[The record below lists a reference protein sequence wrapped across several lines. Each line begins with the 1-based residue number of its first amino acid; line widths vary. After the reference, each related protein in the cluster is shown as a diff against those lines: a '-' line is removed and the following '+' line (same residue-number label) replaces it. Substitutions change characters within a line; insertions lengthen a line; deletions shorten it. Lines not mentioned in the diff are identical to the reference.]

1 MSEASLGEVVGTRE
15 LKTRAAEWLE
25 RRDRTDWSEADQGAL
40 DAWLAQSSANLIA
53 YWRVHDAWRR
63 AERLV
68 ALRPLE
74 PEQAARVSRAR
85 LTPVLA
91 GAAALIVFAVL
102 GIGMAFFLGGSHER
116 VYSTKVGGHETVTL
130 ADGSRIEL
138 NTNSS
143 LRVDIGRDHRTAS
156 LEKGEAYFEI
166 AHDTKHPFVVTAGD
180 RRITVLGTK
189 FFVRDDLNR
198 LEVALIEGRVWLGEA
213 NDKTRAQST
222 LLTPGDVAVATAGA
236 IALTRQPQR
245 NLSNDLAWRR
255 GMLTFFHTPLAEAAA
270 DLNRYNQRQVVIADA
285 DAARLTMNGS
295 FPATDITAFTEAA
308 REVFGLRV
316 EERGEKVVISR

>member
-1 MSEASLGEVVGTRE
+1 MSEASVSEAEGTRE

-25 RRDRTDWSEADQGAL
+25 RRDRTDWNEADQAAL
-40 DAWLAQSSANLIA
+40 DMWLAQSSANLIA

-68 ALRPLE
+68 ALRSLE
-74 PEQAARVSRAR
+74 PEQAAHVARVR
-85 LTPVLA
+85 LRPALV
-91 GAAALIVFAVL
+91 GVAALIVFVIL
-102 GIGMAFFLGGSHER
+102 GAGATFFLGASHEHM
-116 VYSTKVGGHETVTL
+116 YSTKVGDRETVAL
-130 ADGSRIEL
+130 FDGSRIEL
-138 NTNSS
+138 NTNST
-143 LRVDIGRDHRTAS
+143 LRVDIGQDHRTAS

-180 RRITVLGTK
+180 HRITVLGTK
-189 FFVRDDLNR
+189 FFVRDDPDR

-213 NDKTRAQST
+213 NDKARAQST

-270 DLNRYNQRQVVIADA
+270 ELNRYNERQVIVADA

-295 FPATDITAFTEAA
+295 FPATDIAAFTEAA

>member
-1 MSEASLGEVVGTRE
+1 MSEASMREAVATRE

-25 RRDRTDWSEADQGAL
+25 RRDRADWSEADQSAL

-74 PEQAARVSRAR
+74 PEQAAHAARAR
-85 LTPVLA
+85 LRPVLA
-91 GAAALIVFAVL
+91 GVAAMIAFVVL
-102 GIGMAFFLGGSHER
+102 GIGATLFLGASHER

-166 AHDTKHPFVVTAGD
+166 SHDTKHPFVVTAGE

-189 FFVRDDLNR
+189 FFVRDDPDR

-213 NDKTRAQST
+213 SDKTRAQST

-270 DLNRYNQRQVVIADA
+270 ELNRYNDRQVVIADA
-285 DAARLTMNGS
+285 DASRLTMNGS
-295 FPATDITAFTEAA
+295 FPATDIAAFTEAA

-316 EERGEKVVISR
+316 EERGDKVVISR

>member
-1 MSEASLGEVVGTRE
+1 VSEGTRE

-25 RRDRTDWSEADQGAL
+25 RRDRADWSEADQSAL
-40 DAWLAQSSANLIA
+40 DAWLGQSSANLIA

-68 ALRPLE
+68 ALRPHESELVRT
-74 PEQAARVSRAR
+74 ARAR
-85 LTPVLA
+85 LHPILA
-91 GAAALIVFAVL
+91 GAAAVVAFAVL
-102 GIGMAFFLGGSHER
+102 GLGAVFFFGASHER
-116 VYSTKVGGHETVTL
+116 VYSTNVGGHKTVTL

-138 NTNSS
+138 NTNSA

-156 LEKGEAYFEI
+156 LERGEAYFEI

-180 RRITVLGTK
+180 QRITVLGTK
-189 FFVRDDLNR
+189 FFVRDDPNR
-198 LEVALIEGRVWLGEA
+198 LEVALIEGRVWLGDA
-213 NDKTRAQST
+213 SDKTRTQST

-245 NLSNDLAWRR
+245 SLSDELAWRH

-270 DLNRYNQRQVVIADA
+270 ELNRYNTRQVIIADA

-295 FPATDITAFTEAA
+295 FPATDIAAFTEAA